1 MNSRLLWTELHCI
14 PWNKPA
20 ETSPQTE
27 KQSVIFFTTI
37 SVSKLCNKTYNTC
50 NQCCQCYRFLTCLRP
65 AILSETFGF
74 QDWVFGTHLEHKGKA
89 GAWSICAYKGKSLSI
104 NVFHNTTTDS
114 STLFKVR
121 SYWVFWASSL
131 CINSVC
137 SDKTNTFNS
146 SIVAWPFVQ
155 KAAHHPVHKFLSC
168 DCFWMVQ
175 SLFGLTKHLLN
186 MLQTHINASSL

>member
-1 MNSRLLWTELHCI
+1 MKQASRNLSTDR
-14 PWNKPA
+14 KA
-20 ETSPQTE
+20 
-27 KQSVIFFTTI
+27 VRDFFTTI

-50 NQCCQCYRFLTCLRP
+50 NQCCQCYQFLTCLRP

-131 CINSVC
+131 CIKSVC

-175 SLFGLTKHLLN
+175 FVW
-186 MLQTHINASSL
+186 THKTSTQHATNSHQCQFSVTRIN